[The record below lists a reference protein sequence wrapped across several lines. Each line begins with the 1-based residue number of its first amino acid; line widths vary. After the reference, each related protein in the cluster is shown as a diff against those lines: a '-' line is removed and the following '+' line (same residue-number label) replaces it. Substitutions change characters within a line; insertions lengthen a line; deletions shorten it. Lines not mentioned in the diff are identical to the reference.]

1 MPKELLSVAAII
13 LTFVLFVPYIRSIYL
28 GRTKPHVFSWI
39 VWGMGTLTVF
49 FAQLAGQG
57 GLGAWPIGVS
67 GVITSYIALLAY
79 LKRADTHITRADWI
93 FFIAA
98 LSALPFWFFTSNP
111 LWAVVALTVVDVMGF
126 GPTVRKAYRYPHEES
141 AKFFALSVARNLLV
155 ILALE
160 RYSLT
165 TALFPAAVGLACLFL
180 VFMLVYRRRS
190 LAVYNEDPNSV
201 KAVEVAGQ

>member
-1 MPKELLSVAAII
+1 MPKELLSAAAII
-13 LTFVLFVPYIRSIYL
+13 LTFALFVPYIRSIHL
-28 GRTKPHVFSWI
+28 GKTKPHVFSWV

-57 GLGAWPIGVS
+57 GIGAWPIGVS

-79 LKRADTHITRADWI
+79 LNRADTQITRMDWL

-98 LSALPFWFFTSNP
+98 LSALPFWFLTSNP
-111 LWAVVALTVVDVMGF
+111 MWAIVTLTVVDVMGF
-126 GPTVRKAYRYPHEES
+126 GPTVRKAYRHPYEES
-141 AKFFALSVARNLLV
+141 TGFFALSVVRNLLV

-165 TALFPAAVGLACLFL
+165 TALFPAVVGVACLLL
-180 VFMLVYRRRS
+180 VCMLIYRKRS
-190 LAVYNEDPNSV
+190 LSIRSKPSA
-201 KAVEVAGQ
+201 